1 MKHSKLDIMDTPGLE
16 PECPPTL
23 PAVQV
28 IPEVV
33 VEEASKVVSTF
44 TKSNEVVDSTEDL
57 VEPGEGP
64 SSNAKP
70 RNSHKAVSRT

>member
-23 PAVQV
+23 PAAQV

-33 VEEASKVVSTF
+33 VEETNKVVSTF

-57 VEPGEGP
+57 VEPGEGT

>member
-16 PECPPTL
+16 PERPPTL

-33 VEEASKVVSTF
+33 VEETNKVVSTF